1 MLYRACGDEEW
12 LQRARCFGL
21 MILDKNIRAAQRT
34 PDSPFSDQRAE
45 VISMALNEEQRC
57 ENALAVRENQVNST
71 SILSEKVEQEKLELA
86 RNLRVRREMLMSKK
100 DALQSILAERKMS
113 VEELIERRNRM
124 KPLESKR
131 CRVQELSES
140 CEVTQQNIAF
150 YSVNF

>member
-1 MLYRACGDEEW
+1 MDPEMISSALCACSQATTMQEMLAASVGNQQLCDQYRDE
-12 LQRARCFGL
+12 
-21 MILDKNIRAAQRT
+21 
-34 PDSPFSDQRAE
+34 RAE

-57 ENALAVRENQVNST
+57 ENSLAVRENQVNST

-113 VEELIERRNRM
+113 VEELTERRNRM
-124 KPLESKR
+124 KPLASKR
-131 CRVQELSES
+131 RRFQELSES

-150 YSVNF
+150 YSQ